1 VGTLA
6 TTRSAVKRIVA
17 GVDGSEDGK
26 HALEWTAR
34 LAKTLHSEVVAVY
47 AIDVPLA
54 LPDPY
59 AIPFYLDDK
68 WRARIA
74 SDFQN
79 KWCRPLKTAGVRY
92 RAIIEDGRPASVIL
106 NVAEREK
113 AELIVVGRRGHGE
126 VAELLLGSV
135 SHEVVLHSKRP
146 VLLVPRK

>member
-1 VGTLA
+1 MA
-6 TTRSAVKRIVA
+6 ARRSIVKRIVA
-17 GVDGSEDGK
+17 GVDGSDAGK

-34 LAKTLHSEVVAVY
+34 LAKTLHSEVIAVY
-47 AIDVPLA
+47 AIDVPIA
-54 LPDPY
+54 VPDPY

-74 SDFQN
+74 ANFQN
-79 KWCRPLKTAGVRY
+79 KWCKPLKTAGVEY

-135 SHEVVLHSKRP
+135 SHEVALHSKRP
-146 VLLVPRK
+146 VLLIPRK

>member
-1 VGTLA
+1 MA
-6 TTRSAVKRIVA
+6 TRGAAVKRIVA
-17 GVDGSEDGK
+17 GVDGSEPGK

-34 LAKTLHSEVVAVY
+34 LAKAMHSEVIAVY
-47 AIDVPLA
+47 AIDVPVA
-54 LPDPY
+54 VPDPY

-79 KWCRPLKTAGVRY
+79 KWCRPLKTAGVRF
-92 RAIIEDGRPASVIL
+92 RAVMQDGRPASVIL
-106 NVAEREK
+106 DVADTEK
-113 AELIVVGRRGHGE
+113 ADLIVLGRRGHGE

-146 VLLVPRK
+146 VLLVPKKG